1 MEEIDAAV
9 EEERDEKDEEREFG
23 QVKNT

>member
-1 MEEIDAAV
+1 MEEIDDAV